1 MLCKLCD
8 MSVYQCLYVIVN
20 QVLIYYFILLG
31 SDSWASGNW
40 KDGLSSVAMKNI
52 SQLETH
58 AEKLKREK
66 EQKQFQLESL
76 EQVMI

>member
-1 MLCKLCD
+1 
-8 MSVYQCLYVIVN
+8 
-20 QVLIYYFILLG
+20 
-31 SDSWASGNW
+31 
-40 KDGLSSVAMKNI
+40 MKNI